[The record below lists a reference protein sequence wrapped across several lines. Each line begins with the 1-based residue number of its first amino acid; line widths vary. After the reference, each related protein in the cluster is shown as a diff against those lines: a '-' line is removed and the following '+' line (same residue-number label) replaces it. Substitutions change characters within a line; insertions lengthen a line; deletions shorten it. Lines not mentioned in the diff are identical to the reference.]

1 MQRPTTKELLQHRF
15 IRGARKTAYL
25 AELVERYRQ
34 RSPGRAPQM
43 YQATV
48 RNWDT
53 TKSMQSEWM
62 FDTVRSAAAMGT
74 FRSMERDL
82 VPHHEF
88 ESSDHDDDSM
98 YGVPQQGS
106 FNSGG
111 ATRGSDP
118 LNLGMHLPEGVH
130 STVVIKMPPD
140 EKDVAALLTDE
151 VPSEATDSAEEPTT
165 PPSQEPPPAYTG
177 SVRSSRRS
185 SYATRSMRDGR
196 GTVLREADLGSGVDT
211 IRPVKKV
218 DTVGSLRLSHEFVGS
233 PRDGGSGSTPPSPVT
248 PKSPHKRALS
258 DSVRAGQ
265 SIVDDIIL
273 PICERVSRGLHILGL
288 FSLADSAIEFQDD
301 EGRYGRSRD
310 RVAQHDLT
318 WIF

>member
-1 MQRPTTKELLQHRF
+1 
-15 IRGARKTAYL
+15 
-25 AELVERYRQ
+25 
-34 RSPGRAPQM
+34 
-43 YQATV
+43 
-48 RNWDT
+48 
-53 TKSMQSEWM
+53 M

-74 FRSMERDL
+74 YRNMEKDL
-82 VPHHEF
+82 IPHHEF
-88 ESSDHDDDSM
+88 DPSNHDDDSM
-98 YGVPQQGS
+98 YGVPHQGS

-118 LNLGMHLPEGVH
+118 VNLGMRLSDAIH
-130 STVVIKMPPD
+130 STVAIKMPPD
-140 EKDVAALLTDE
+140 EKKDDPALLADE
-151 VPSEATDSAEEPTT
+151 MSPGNAGSAEEPPS

-185 SYATRSMRDGR
+185 SYAARSIRDGR

-233 PRDGGSGSTPPSPVT
+233 QRDGGSGSSPSSPVT

-258 DSVRAGQ
+258 DSMKAGQ

-273 PICERVSRGLHILGL
+273 PICEKVSRGL
-288 FSLADSAIEFQDD
+288 
-301 EGRYGRSRD
+301 
-310 RVAQHDLT
+310 
-318 WIF
+318 

>member
-1 MQRPTTKELLQHRF
+1 
-15 IRGARKTAYL
+15 
-25 AELVERYRQ
+25 
-34 RSPGRAPQM
+34 M

-48 RNWDT
+48 RNWDST
-53 TKSMQSEWM
+53 RSMQSEWM

-74 FRSMERDL
+74 YRSMEKDL
-82 VPHHEF
+82 ITHHGSEP
-88 ESSDHDDDSM
+88 SDHDDDSM

-106 FNSGG
+106 FNTGG

-118 LNLGMHLPEGVH
+118 VGLGMHLPDAAH
-130 STVVIKMPPD
+130 STVVIKTSPD
-140 EKDVAALLTDE
+140 EKDIPVLLLADE
-151 VPSEATDSAEEPTT
+151 VSSENADIAERPST

-196 GTVLREADLGSGVDT
+196 GTVLKEADLGSGVDT

-218 DTVGSLRLSHEFVGS
+218 DTAGSLRLSREFVGS
-233 PRDGGSGSTPPSPVT
+233 QRDGSSGSSPPSPVT

-258 DSVRAGQ
+258 DSMKAGQ

-273 PICERVSRGLHILGL
+273 PICERVSRG
-288 FSLADSAIEFQDD
+288 S
-301 EGRYGRSRD
+301 
-310 RVAQHDLT
+310 
-318 WIF
+318 

>member
-1 MQRPTTKELLQHRF
+1 
-15 IRGARKTAYL
+15 
-25 AELVERYRQ
+25 
-34 RSPGRAPQM
+34 
-43 YQATV
+43 
-48 RNWDT
+48 
-53 TKSMQSEWM
+53 MQSEWV

-74 FRSMERDL
+74 YRSMEKDL
-82 VPHHEF
+82 VAHHEF
-88 ESSDHDDDSM
+88 DPSDHDDDSM
-98 YGVPQQGS
+98 YGVPEQGS
-106 FNSGG
+106 FNTGG

-118 LNLGMHLPEGVH
+118 VNLGIHLPDAVR

-140 EKDVAALLTDE
+140 EKDIPAPPADGMPLE
-151 VPSEATDSAEEPTT
+151 NADSVEEPST

-196 GTVLREADLGSGVDT
+196 GTVLKEADLGSGVDT

-233 PRDGGSGSTPPSPVT
+233 QREGGSGSTPSSPVT

-258 DSVRAGQ
+258 ESMRAGQ

-273 PICERVSRGLHILGL
+273 PICARVSRRLQIPDR
-288 FSLADSAIEFQDD
+288 FRPADD
-301 EGRYGRSRD
+301 GYG
-310 RVAQHDLT
+310 
-318 WIF
+318 